1 MSALSKALNSS
12 EFVVTSELTPPKG
25 LDLVPLL
32 EKAALLKPHV
42 SAINLT
48 ESHAARMAMDPVAVG
63 HLMLDEHAGN
73 DEFLGGF
80 PPGDFERLA
89 GIDFLHL
96 SVPGR
101 SKQFLSVYGCTLFSS
116 QPCVGT
122 TKSSVVTLIGFLFCI
137 SNHLTVPAVACS
149 QGFT

>member
-63 HLMLDEHAGN
+63 HLMLD
-73 DEFLGGF
+73 
-80 PPGDFERLA
+80 
-89 GIDFLHL
+89 
-96 SVPGR
+96 
-101 SKQFLSVYGCTLFSS
+101 
-116 QPCVGT
+116 
-122 TKSSVVTLIGFLFCI
+122 
-137 SNHLTVPAVACS
+137 
-149 QGFT
+149 QGVEPIV